1 VLAGA
6 TTAGEK
12 GIGLQMIAAQR
23 DIDVQAQ
30 AGTLTVQARDQLQ
43 VVSANAGVT
52 WAAPRKITLATA
64 RRPVS
69 QLAKP
74 RWLICF

>member
-1 VLAGA
+1 MRC
-6 TTAGEK
+6 TSSPRK
-12 GIGLQMIAAQR
+12 RAQR
-23 DIDVQAQ
+23 DIDVQS
-30 AGTLTVQARDQLQ
+30 GDQLQ

>member
-1 VLAGA
+1 MRC
-6 TTAGEK
+6 TSSPRK
-12 GIGLQMIAAQR
+12 RAQR
-23 DIDVQAQ
+23 DIDVQS
-30 AGTLTVQARDQLQ
+30 GDQLQ
-43 VVSANAGVT
+43 VVSANAGVA

>member
-1 VLAGA
+1 MRCTSSPRKRV
-6 TTAGEK
+6 
-12 GIGLQMIAAQR
+12 QC
-23 DIDVQAQ
+23 DIDVQSGA
-30 AGTLTVQARDQLQ
+30 QLQ

-52 WAAPRKITLATA
+52 WAAARKVALATA

-69 QLAKP
+69 QLANP